1 MHICRGL
8 FISALIVSLACEA
21 ERLPDAQSLEADPI
35 DRNASAED
43 LYFEFVRL
51 RSLDLVTSERMDVL
65 NVTLDRLE
73 ADPDAAD
80 RARVTR
86 EAIASILRRTLGE
99 LKKTDPELADAMEA
113 REYARRLNRQ
123 GFAISQDLSEVTLV
137 VAGCLGVPTS
147 KGELALVVLLPA
159 GGYLVGKIARIAF
172 KRAVFLLRRARS
184 LEDALIA
191 SERVGLELKV
201 ARDSPELAGIMSDR
215 SVDGRLLARLKAGFE
230 RQGAGGLGKLRPIGP
245 GTLESGGGLVYGP
258 DAVFGNR
265 VRHVLAHTA
274 PDVSK
279 RVHSVFSVER
289 NRVLELVDE
298 AWRMRGAP
306 LPDDPG
312 AFIVPMGRTV
322 GTAGETAVKIIVERG
337 TNWIVTA
344 YPVVP

>member
-1 MHICRGL
+1 MRPHRDLLL
-8 FISALIVSLACEA
+8 FALIASLACEA
-21 ERLPDAQSLEADPI
+21 ERVPDTRSPEADPI

-51 RSLDLVTSERMDVL
+51 RSLDLVTSERMDAL
-65 NVTLDRLE
+65 DVTLDRIE

-86 EAIASILRRTLGE
+86 EAIASMLRRTLGE

-123 GFAISQDLSEVTLV
+123 GIVISQDLSEVTLV

-159 GGYLVGKIARIAF
+159 GGYLIGKIAHVAF
-172 KRAVFLLRRARS
+172 KRAVFLLRRVRS
-184 LEDALIA
+184 LEDAVIA

-201 ARDSPELAGIMSDR
+201 ARDSPQLASIIGGHSIDEK
-215 SVDGRLLARLKAGFE
+215 LLARTKEVLA
-230 RQGAGGLGKLRPIGP
+230 RRGAEGLGKLRPIGP

-258 DAVFGNR
+258 DTVFGNR
-265 VRHVLAHTA
+265 VRHLLAHTV

-279 RVHSVFSVER
+279 PVHSVFNVGR
-289 NRVLELVDE
+289 NKVLELVDE
-298 AWRMRGAP
+298 AWKMRGAP
-306 LPDDPG
+306 IPGDPG
-312 AFIVPMGRTV
+312 AFVVPMGRTV
-322 GTAGETAVKIIVERG
+322 GTAGETAVKIVVQPG
-337 TNWIVTA
+337 TNQIVTA